1 MTLLS
6 LFVQVTNE
14 KVRALMELA
23 QLKQDYRLLKG
34 YDFSIISFLFPH
46 CYPSC
51 MPYVIIRILPFAHF
65 LHCNSLPITL
75 KYLFVHDL
83 ENFFFKQP
91 LKYSDLLIFFL
102 FSKHY
107 IMKLIELEFYIS
119 NKFFEQKLWSLCLHV
134 FVKLGMY

>member
-6 LFVQVTNE
+6 LLVQVTNE

-23 QLKQDYRLLKG
+23 QLKQEYRLLKG

-46 CYPSC
+46 CYPC
-51 MPYVIIRILPFAHF
+51 MRYVIICILPFAHF

-83 ENFFFKQP
+83 ENFFKQP

-102 FSKHY
+102 FSKHC
-107 IMKLIELEFYIS
+107 ITKLIELEFHIS

-134 FVKLGMY
+134 FIKLSMY